1 MVKIRIKK
9 AKTKVKDQDKV
20 KHKRIIQSI
29 TGAVEK
35 RVLLWLAARM
45 PRWVNPDVL
54 SLIGVFGALMTGA
67 SYLLA
72 KQHPFFLWIAALGF
86 VINWFGDSLD
96 GTLARY
102 RKIERPRYGY
112 FLDHSVD
119 VICITIV
126 LTGLAFS
133 GYGRLELAWGVNLI
147 YLLLALYTS
156 LANFTSREF
165 QISFAYIGPTEL
177 RIFAIVASIWV
188 YFNPAKLIVLSFIQ
202 MNFYEIILALLI
214 VVFTP
219 IYLYMT
225 TNQILR
231 LAKDEPPPAY

>member
-1 MVKIRIKK
+1 VAKIRVK
-9 AKTKVKDQDKV
+9 KTKTKDKDKV

-35 RVLLWLAARM
+35 RVLLWFSARM
-45 PRWVNPDVL
+45 PRWINPDVL
-54 SLIGVFGALMTGA
+54 SLIGVFGAVVTGV

-72 KQHPFFLWIAALGF
+72 GKHPFFLWIAALGF

-119 VICITIV
+119 AICITFI

-147 YLLLALYTS
+147 YILLALYTS

-177 RIFAIVASIWV
+177 RILAIAASIFV
-188 YFNPAKLIVLSFIQ
+188 YFNPAKLIRLPFIQ